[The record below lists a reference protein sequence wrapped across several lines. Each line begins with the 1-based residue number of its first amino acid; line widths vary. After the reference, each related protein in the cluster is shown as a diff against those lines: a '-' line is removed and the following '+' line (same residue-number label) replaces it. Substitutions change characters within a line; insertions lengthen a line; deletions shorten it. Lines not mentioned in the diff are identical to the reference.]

1 MNTKAEN
8 ATTGTSPGDIL
19 KYLLAAA
26 VAIAGMVAFYL
37 FPQWPGALRGLIVI
51 LGFAGALALLA
62 MTVLGLRGRDFLSES
77 MFELRKVVWP
87 TKDEATR
94 ITLVVLAVVVVVSLV
109 LAGFDLVI
117 SWLIKLLLSN

>member
-8 ATTGTSPGDIL
+8 AITGASVGDIL

-26 VAIAGMVAFYL
+26 VAIGVMVAFYL
-37 FPQWPGALRGLIVI
+37 FPQWPGAVRGVIVI
-51 LGFAGALALLA
+51 LGFAGALGILALTGA
-62 MTVLGLRGRDFLSES
+62 GHRGRDFLSES

-87 TKDEATR
+87 TRDEAMR
-94 ITLVVLAVVVVVSLV
+94 ITALVLVVVVIVSLV